1 MKNYNTIEVE
11 VGDTLY
17 WVKRNGMIEEITVD
31 KRHLWNN
38 TDKRPLFR
46 IYNYDPWVPIV
57 DIGIV
62 DTTLKS
68 KTDRVSLKRIEIGY
82 EGSGMGGHPV
92 LNLLNIYKYDIAV
105 FIDKETAEK
114 YAQKIKNK
122 LKNEDHVGTITK
134 LLMDDAVSNWPLIHL
149 DGPFNLKEFNKFIE
163 QVKSAEEYGP
173 VHTIVETEKNSYSLD
188 EFIDKYIKK

>member
-134 LLMDDAVSNWPLIHL
+134 LLMDDAVSN
-149 DGPFNLKEFNKFIE
+149 
-163 QVKSAEEYGP
+163 
-173 VHTIVETEKNSYSLD
+173 
-188 EFIDKYIKK
+188 